1 MSSDQ
6 SQASLNVTLLA
17 GPNRVLREL
26 VLEQLIEQ
34 AQADSRRLTVL
45 TFDRERQLAP
55 VDRAVEFQC
64 AETKQIKI
72 AQPGRITPFRADLFL
87 ELSAISR
94 KGIAEGVVIE
104 LASNGELP
112 AARDTLTQTFPGGIN
127 LGSIARLTRSIIMLE
142 AAGLPQMFWTKEAAV
157 EPEGSEDCNS
167 ESACSGAH
175 GLARSIECADTV
187 VLTDSFTSEPV
198 HLGRAIRLL
207 RAMNPELA
215 LVDTRLLRFDS
226 IPVMGSVDQQLQK
239 TLTECVVSRSQARW
253 AIFDEDFARMT
264 IEASRPLHP
273 QRFHEFIEGGWKG
286 VLRGRG
292 QVRIASQPATS
303 RHWSQTG
310 RVGVLGSKTSD
321 LRAGWSQTMTF
332 VGDRDACINACSG
345 FEESLLTDEEMELG
359 SRIWLAF
366 SDPLRD

>member
-1 MSSDQ
+1 MSSDR

-26 VLEQLIEQ
+26 VLEQLIGR
-34 AQADSRRLTVL
+34 AHADSRRLAVL
-45 TFDRERQLAP
+45 TFDRERQLVP

-72 AQPGRITPFRADLFL
+72 AQPGRIMPFRADLFL

-94 KGIAEGVVIE
+94 KGIAEEVVIE
-104 LASNGELP
+104 LAGNGELP

-127 LGSIARLTRSIIMLE
+127 LGGVARLTRSIIMLE
-142 AAGLPQMFWTKEAAV
+142 AAGLPQMFWTTEAAG
-157 EPEGSEDCNS
+157 EPEGLEDCNS
-167 ESACSGAH
+167 ESACSRAH

-187 VLTDSFTSEPV
+187 VLTDSFTSEPEQ
-198 HLGRAIRLL
+198 LGRVIRLL

-215 LVDTRLLRFDS
+215 VVDTRLLRFDS
-226 IPVMGSVDQQLQK
+226 IPVMGLVGQELQK
-239 TLTECVVSRSQARW
+239 TLTECVVPRLQARW
-253 AIFDEDFARMT
+253 AILDQDFARMT

-273 QRFHEFIEGGWKG
+273 QRFHEFVEGGWRG
-286 VLRGRG
+286 VLRSRG

-321 LRAGWSQTMTF
+321 LSTGWSQTMTF
-332 VGDRDACINACSG
+332 VGDRDACVNACRG
-345 FEESLLTDEEMELG
+345 FEESLLTNEEMELG

-366 SDPLRD
+366 RDPLRD